1 MSDGVSGFTSIR
13 ITTMLQDFN
22 SPKIKKYFVSDG
34 DGDPTDIYYAQA
46 AAIDTEDCLRQR
58 LSYVTASGI
67 KTIQKETWESDSWDS
82 TWDLN

>member
-1 MSDGVSGFTSIR
+1 MSSGVSGFTSVR
-13 ITTMLQDFN
+13 INTIMQDNN

-46 AAIDTEDCLRQR
+46 AALNTSDCLRQR
-58 LSYVTASGI
+58 LAYVTVSGV
-67 KTIQKETWESDSWDS
+67 KTIQKETWVSATWLS